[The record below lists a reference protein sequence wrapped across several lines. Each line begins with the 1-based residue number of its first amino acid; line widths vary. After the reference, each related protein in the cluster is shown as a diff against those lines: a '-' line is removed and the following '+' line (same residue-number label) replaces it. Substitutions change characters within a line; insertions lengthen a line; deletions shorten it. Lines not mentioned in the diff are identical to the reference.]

1 VLAATTLL
9 AALSRGLLT
18 TLLARLVLAAA
29 FLAAAVLAA
38 ATMLSAALLAR
49 FLFTRIHNNSF
60 KVPWALEG
68 SARSRTGT

>member
-29 FLAAAVLAA
+29 VLAA
-38 ATMLSAALLAR
+38 ATVLSAALLAG
-49 FLFTRIHNNSF
+49 FLFTRVHNNSF
-60 KVPWALEG
+60 VGPPN
-68 SARSRTGT
+68 R